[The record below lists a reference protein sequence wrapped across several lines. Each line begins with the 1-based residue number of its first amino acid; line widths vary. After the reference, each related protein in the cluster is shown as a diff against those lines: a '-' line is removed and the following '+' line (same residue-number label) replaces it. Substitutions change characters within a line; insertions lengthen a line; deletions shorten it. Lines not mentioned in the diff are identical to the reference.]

1 MYCPSL
7 HCTAIVCAGVLMMHA
22 DDYAVSEEGQA
33 RAQAEAAALG
43 ETEHTP
49 AGHHLAARRC
59 LPLQAQL

>member
-1 MYCPSL
+1 M
-7 HCTAIVCAGVLMMHA
+7 CAGVLMMHA